1 MKKKSEKLVILG
13 AGDFAKKIIRLAQS
27 TERFTILGYTNP
39 EPKGTLFGVPFLG
52 TDDIL
57 DELIKSNSECG
68 AVLGFAGNMKLRQY
82 REKLITNLKRMG
94 YVFPTIVAKD
104 AMIEEN
110 VELAEGVIV
119 FNRAIIDF
127 NTKIGAFSVVNLIC
141 LLGHDITIGEN
152 SVISPMGMI
161 GGGTKIGNNC
171 FIGMN
176 ATINPYVTI
185 GNQVIIGA
193 ASMVVKDCL
202 EEGTYVGNPVKKVK

>member
-1 MKKKSEKLVILG
+1 MQNNIQNLIIIG
-13 AGDFAKKIIRLAQS
+13 AGDFAKKVIRLAQS
-27 TERFTILGYTNP
+27 TKRFNILGYTNP
-39 EPKGTLFGVPFLG
+39 EPKGILFGVSYLG

-57 DELIKSNSECG
+57 TELIKMHPGCG
-68 AVLGFAGNMKLRQY
+68 AVLGFAGNMKLRRY
-82 REKLITNLKRMG
+82 REQLIVDLKSLG
-94 YVFPTIVAKD
+94 YIFPTVVASD
-104 AMIEEN
+104 AFIEEN
-110 VELAEGVIV
+110 VELSEGVIV

-127 NTKIGAFSVVNLIC
+127 NTKIGPFSVVNLTA
-141 LLGHDITIGEN
+141 LLGHDIIVGEN

-176 ATINPYVTI
+176 ATINPYLTI

-202 EEGTYVGNPVKKVK
+202 EEGIYAGNPIRKVK

>member
-1 MKKKSEKLVILG
+1 MKNKTQNLIILG

-27 TERFTILGYTNP
+27 TGQFNILGYTNP
-39 EPKGTLFGVPFLG
+39 EPKGSLFGVPFLG
-52 TDDIL
+52 PDDVL
-57 DELIKSNSECG
+57 EGLIKRYPGCG

-82 REKLITNLKRMG
+82 REKLITDLKRSG
-94 YVFPTIVAKD
+94 FVFPTIVAGD
-104 AMIEEN
+104 ALIEEN
-110 VELAEGVIV
+110 VELSEGVIV

-127 NTKIGAFSVVNLIC
+127 NTKIGAFSVVNLTA
-141 LLGHDITIGEN
+141 LLGHDITVGEN

-176 ATINPYVTI
+176 ATINPYLTI

-193 ASMVVKDCL
+193 ASMVVKDCP